1 MTEEGLNAAS
11 PTLYHHNVNPPELP
25 FQALEDIDTGLGLSD
40 KGDSPRTRLCSTIE
54 NPDLSAD
61 SDLQPPAIEFFES
74 LLLSET
80 STIRIFL
87 HQKRLDLSHIDPEDI
102 VGWDNLVSRKV
113 PFFREERGIYVDELI
128 MFAASPRG
136 EFLDVVQGAKELVM
150 FTDMQIWQGVHTWMD
165 WIAGDGLQLHRGRK
179 EDILKV
185 GRFLGASKDY
195 LDELARTS
203 KSVELDVPADQASD
217 DEFAVSCTL
226 DAKEVSLPISIQQQ
240 TIVVGKPSSAIPDN
254 IEKIEITPNPDPRPR
269 VRIYINYVK
278 TDRLFDDPGM
288 LLHIELPEDILSK
301 HSSLF
306 RQALLKKRAN
316 KSTFDPDDSM
326 LYDTQASQTP
336 KSKPPP
342 NLVISLEEIILNLC
356 DPRLER
362 QRWIRGDE
370 RVASMRLVKQ
380 LLARNVGELWDALKT
395 WFWWIVEREV
405 VLFPGERAH
414 ENAWN
419 VGYFL
424 GATAA
429 YLAELTRSSPDRNST
444 SVSSR
449 GRNVPST
456 PSSIGAT
463 TQRKAAKAKGKK
475 VTGAESKEPES
486 FKETDARIIRDL
498 AAEALKLRTGTI
510 SQQSLP
516 SPSIRTA
523 VETQS
528 GELNHEH
535 SFYRSRFGKE
545 GGPLKDTRPDDENL
559 VIEDDFVEMKKRKL
573 QRVW

>member
-11 PTLYHHNVNPPELP
+11 PTLYHYNVNPPELP

-54 NPDLSAD
+54 NPDISAD

-74 LLLSET
+74 LLLSES

-87 HQKRLDLSHIDPEDI
+87 HQKRLDPSHIVLKI
-102 VGWDNLVSRKV
+102 
-113 PFFREERGIYVDELI
+113 
-128 MFAASPRG
+128 SPRG

-195 LDELARTS
+195 LDELARIS

-217 DEFAVSCTL
+217 DEFAASCPL

-240 TIVVGKPSSAIPDN
+240 TIVVCKPSSAIPDN
-254 IEKIEITPNPDPRPR
+254 IEKIQISPNPDPRPR

-278 TDRLFDDPGM
+278 TDRLFDDPGT

-316 KSTFDPDDSM
+316 KSTFDPDDSI
-326 LYDTQASQTP
+326 LYYTQASQTP

-405 VLFPGERAH
+405 VLLPGERAH

-429 YLAELTRSSPDRNST
+429 YLAELTST

-463 TQRKAAKAKGKK
+463 THRKAAKAKGKK